1 MATTNFTALTTE
13 QKTVWSRDVWMAARN
28 FSFINKFVGS
38 GPNSMVQRITELT
51 KTEKGDRAVMT
62 LVADLEGDGVVG
74 DNQLEGNEESI
85 KAYDEVITIDQLRNA
100 NRSKG
105 RMTDQRSIVK
115 FRETS
120 RDVLAYWLAD
130 RLDQM
135 AFLSMSGISYNTK
148 NNGAARPASSQLNS
162 LAFAADV
169 TAPSTNRHYR
179 WDTTTGM
186 EPGNT
191 ALVSAADTP
200 SYAMLVEAKAIAKEQ
215 YIRGIRGAGGD
226 EIYHVFMTPT
236 ALSKLK
242 LDADFLA
249 NVRNAGPRSGKNVLF
264 SGSIPTIDGLV
275 IHEYRHVY
283 NNSGLP
289 DGSRWGASTD
299 VTGCR
304 VIFAGAQALGMADLG
319 NPYWDEV
326 DKDYNNQ
333 QGISVGKICGLL
345 KPRFNSIYSGNTVE
359 DFGLMV
365 IDVAQ
370 GGND

>member
-28 FSFINKFVGS
+28 FSFINNFTGS

-51 KTEKGDRAVMT
+51 KTEKGDRAVIT

-135 AFLSMSGISYNTK
+135 AFLTMSGVSYGVK
-148 NNGAARPASSQLNS
+148 PNGATRPASSQLNS

-169 TAPSTNRHYR
+169 TAPSAARHFR
-179 WDTTTGM
+179 WDNGLQNL
-186 EPGNT
+186 EAGNT
-191 ALVSAADTP
+191 ALVESDDTP
-200 SYAMLVEAKAIAKEQ
+200 SYAMLVQAKAKAKES
-215 YIRGIRGAGGD
+215 YIRGIRGPGGD
-226 EIYHVFMTPT
+226 EMYHVFLTPT
-236 ALSKLK
+236 AMAKLK
-242 LDADFLA
+242 LDTDFLA

-275 IHEYRHVY
+275 VHEYRHVY
-283 NNSGLP
+283 NTSGLTSGV
-289 DGSRWGASTD
+289 DQWGAGSN
-299 VTGCR
+299 VEGCR
-304 VIFAGAQALGMADLG
+304 IIFAGAQALGLADLG

-345 KPRFNSIYSGNTVE
+345 KPRFHSIYANAVE

-365 IDVAQ
+365 IDVSQ
-370 GGND
+370 E